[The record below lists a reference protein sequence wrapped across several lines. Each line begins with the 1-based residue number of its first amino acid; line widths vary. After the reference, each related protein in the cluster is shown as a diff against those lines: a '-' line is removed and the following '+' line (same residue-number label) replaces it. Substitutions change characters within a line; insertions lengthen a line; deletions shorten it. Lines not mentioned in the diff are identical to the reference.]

1 MKLSDDF
8 EILLFKLQ
16 NGQKYGIDILKIKE
30 IINFSKINKIPNS
43 KKNIEGFISLRDET
57 VAVINTDKS
66 ISVINDNYK
75 LDDNK
80 FIIIIH
86 SDNNLIGLIVKDVEL
101 IFKTN
106 KNNFSTPKN
115 IGTKHYLNNFLKHDN
130 KIIQILNTDKIINEM

>member
-66 ISVINDNYK
+66 ISVINDQK
-75 LDDNK
+75 
-80 FIIIIH
+80 
-86 SDNNLIGLIVKDVEL
+86 
-101 IFKTN
+101 
-106 KNNFSTPKN
+106 
-115 IGTKHYLNNFLKHDN
+115 
-130 KIIQILNTDKIINEM
+130 